1 MTCSI
6 TRPARTTRSITGV
19 RRELRSTRVR
29 GKAAD
34 GIAPDGGGSERSLSK
49 ALLVQGCD
57 LLALD
62 DVILAT
68 TRGDLHRPEERGEP
82 PGALPVPTIGDPVEK
97 PRAIRVAATGWIDQ
111 SGWLHRRNLQHGP
124 TDMDERALSSA
135 RDDQRLDP
143 LRDRFDREP
152 GALGEQAA
160 LIVVD
165 RDVVGALDHLDELGS
180 GE

>member
-1 MTCSI
+1 
-6 TRPARTTRSITGV
+6 
-19 RRELRSTRVR
+19 
-29 GKAAD
+29 
-34 GIAPDGGGSERSLSK
+34 
-49 ALLVQGCD
+49 
-57 LLALD
+57 
-62 DVILAT
+62 
-68 TRGDLHRPEERGEP
+68 
-82 PGALPVPTIGDPVEK
+82 
-97 PRAIRVAATGWIDQ
+97 
-111 SGWLHRRNLQHGP
+111 
-124 TDMDERALSSA
+124 MDERAFPAA